1 VVLSGHKRAVSYV
14 RWLGAH
20 QLVTASTDNTLKLW
34 DVTKGFE
41 SRGSVDPCVR
51 TFAGHVNRRNF
62 VGLDVAHGSGR
73 IACGSEDNTVRL
85 FSKSVPSPVAT
96 QSLAVTAAFGD
107 GYGTGT
113 GASGGHGGG
122 HGAAAD
128 AKPGLFVSALAWSPS
143 GDRILAANSCGAV
156 KVLQLTHDDDGF

>member
-1 VVLSGHKRAVSYV
+1 M
-14 RWLGAH
+14 
-20 QLVTASTDNTLKLW
+20 
-34 DVTKGFE
+34 
-41 SRGSVDPCVR
+41 
-51 TFAGHVNRRNF
+51 
-62 VGLDVAHGSGR
+62 
-73 IACGSEDNTVRL
+73 RL

-107 GYGTGT
+107 GFGTGS

-122 HGAAAD
+122 HGAAAG